1 MGHAATTVLLVED
14 EILLCWI
21 LEEMLD
27 ESGYDVTLATTG
39 ADGLAAIEGPQHF
52 DLLITNIRLKD
63 GPDGWSLARRARELD
78 PRIPVLFVSGDSA
91 HEHANTGVPGS
102 KMLSKPFEAQ
112 DIDTAIAGLLEK
124 PLREP
129 GPR

>member
-1 MGHAATTVLLVED
+1 MTDGATTILLVED

-39 ADGLAAIEGPQHF
+39 ADGLAAIEAPRHF

-63 GPDGWSLARRARELD
+63 GPDGWSLAQRARELD
-78 PRIPVLFVSGDSA
+78 PQIGVLFVSGDSA
-91 HEHANTGVPGS
+91 HEHADKGVPGS
-102 KMLSKPFEAQ
+102 KMLSKPFEAR
-112 DIDTAIAGLLEK
+112 DIETAIAGLLEN
-124 PLREP
+124 PLRESRP
-129 GPR
+129 G